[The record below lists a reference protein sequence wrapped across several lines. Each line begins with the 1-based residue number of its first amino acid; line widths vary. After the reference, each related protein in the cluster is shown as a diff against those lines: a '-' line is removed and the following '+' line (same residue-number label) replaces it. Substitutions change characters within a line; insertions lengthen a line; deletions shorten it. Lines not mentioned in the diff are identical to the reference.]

1 MHSNRPTYRTFWGIS
16 SFEILAWFRRG
27 LFYSF
32 LSIYLRHFLGLSV
45 TETTLFATLPMIV
58 NILFQ
63 TFVWGKVSDKY
74 QLRRTLIIIGEI
86 SAGIGTVAIWYAHRL
101 TDNLFL
107 SGYIIII
114 GLTLIEVF
122 WSMSNVSW
130 SALISDLYRLEDR
143 NRIQGRL
150 ASLGGV
156 GRIAGVWSGGLLYDG
171 FGLQFA
177 GWGFFEGSLFFV
189 AAGAMLISTIPMLF
203 VPEGGIEKTN
213 TTGVNRTGVD
223 TRVSPTIFMVFL
235 AAMAFINFGRNSIAI
250 IQVQYLVLES
260 GFAVS
265 SKVVSYIVNSHS
277 AAMVITGLISGW
289 LGKRLGNGNA
299 LILGAAVSVA
309 GLILLASADTLSL
322 VYVSNLLRGVSEVI
336 ILASSYAYALKNPDE
351 KFSQR
356 CVELSEHL
364 YYFDFVYPE
373 RKFADPNEFD
383 CYLNTLVFNELIDR
397 TIRGKSL
404 LSGIENYI
412 MQARG
417 LFPQWS
423 RKQLKI
429 NPD

>member
-86 SAGIGTVAIWYAHRL
+86 SAGIGTVALWYAHRL

-177 GWGFFEGSLFFV
+177 GWGFYEGALFFV

-203 VPEGGIEKTN
+203 VPEGGIGKPN
-213 TTGVNRTGVD
+213 TTGMNQTGVD

-265 SKVVSYIVNSHS
+265 SKVVGYIVNSHS
-277 AAMVITGLISGW
+277 AAMIITGFISGW

-309 GLILLASADTLSL
+309 GLILIAFADTLSL
-322 VYVSNLLRGVSEVI
+322 VYVSNVLRGVSEVI
-336 ILASSYAYALKNPDE
+336 ILASSYVYASILIPPENRAKLFGMFNAT
-351 KFSQR
+351 FF
-356 CVELSEHL
+356 LSWGI
-364 YYFDFVYPE
+364 
-373 RKFADPNEFD
+373 AG
-383 CYLNTLVFNELIDR
+383 TLVAGPIIDMMIASGAPEVLSYRVSFMAASAMTSVGILIMTR
-397 TIRGKSL
+397 LVFYT
-404 LSGIENYI
+404 
-412 MQARG
+412 
-417 LFPQWS
+417 
-423 RKQLKI
+423 RKKRLMI
-429 NPD
+429 G

>member
-336 ILASSYAYALKNPDE
+336 ILASSYAYASILIPPENRAKLFGMFNAT
-351 KFSQR
+351 FF
-356 CVELSEHL
+356 LSWGI
-364 YYFDFVYPE
+364 
-373 RKFADPNEFD
+373 AG
-383 CYLNTLVFNELIDR
+383 TLVAGPIIDVMIASGAPEVLSYRVSFMAAAAMTSVGILIM
-397 TIRGKSL
+397 I
-404 LSGIENYI
+404 
-412 MQARG
+412 G
-417 LFPQWS
+417 LVFYT
-423 RKQLKI
+423 RKKRLMI
-429 NPD
+429 G